1 MVFFENSDVKSNGRK
16 DGTFL
21 YFEDNARVIVNNKGK
36 MKVSVSQDKL
46 KGVCRVVGF
55 PGGSEGKEF
64 TCSAGDLGLI
74 QVWVDPTWLG
84 KIP

>member
-1 MVFFENSDVKSNGRK
+1 MVFFENSDVKSNWRK
-16 DGTFL
+16 DGTFF
-21 YFEDNARVIVNNKGK
+21 YFEDNAGIIVNNKGK

-55 PGGSEGKEF
+55 PGDSEGKEF
-64 TCSAGDLGLI
+64 TCSSGDLGLI

>member
-1 MVFFENSDVKSNGRK
+1 MVFFENSDVNSNWRK

-21 YFEDNARVIVNNKGK
+21 YFEDNAGVIINNKGK

-46 KGVCRVVGF
+46 KGICRVVGF
-55 PGGSEGKEF
+55 PGDSEGKEF